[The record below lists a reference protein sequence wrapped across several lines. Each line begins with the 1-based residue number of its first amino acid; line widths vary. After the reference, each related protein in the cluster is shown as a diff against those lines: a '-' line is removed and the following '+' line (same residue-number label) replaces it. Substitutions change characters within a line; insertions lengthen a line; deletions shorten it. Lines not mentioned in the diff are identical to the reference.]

1 MTNKLVMSPI
11 WIIVVLAVV
20 AFLVNFK
27 ITKEGI
33 IGLLAAGG
41 LAGCFFF
48 FRDVQSIGGTGT
60 PSFEVRTTLPDF

>member
-1 MTNKLVMSPI
+1 MSPI

-27 ITKEGI
+27 ITKEGT
-33 IGLLAAGG
+33 IGLIAAGG
-41 LAGCFFF
+41 LAGCFYFF
-48 FRDVQSIGGTGT
+48 HNVQNIDGGIAT